1 MCEKP
6 FFENLGGH
14 HCRHFAKK
22 EFSKVKHVKLFLVK
36 LTSILG
42 QDITTEK
49 KQHSSIYEG
58 FIVNIFLNKILRKK
72 LMNNLARF

>member
-49 KQHSSIYEG
+49 KTTFFHLRRFYRQYLFKQNPEEKTYE
-58 FIVNIFLNKILRKK
+58 
-72 LMNNLARF
+72 